1 MNALDTAF
9 DKAEGIAFT
18 TKTHLAA
25 TLGAIF
31 GGISAAGTTYWLAD
45 KETQEHT
52 GDSISDHIG
61 DAIGSIF

>member
-1 MNALDTAF
+1 MNALYTAF

-31 GGISAAGTTYWLAD
+31 GGIGAAGAVYWRAD
-45 KETQEHT
+45 SEVEEHT
-52 GDSISDHIG
+52 GDSISDHVADFVG
-61 DAIGSIF
+61 GLF